1 MVLAGIPEKGESGMK
16 ENVLAMAA
24 ALGKCESDE
33 ILETLCDA
41 AVEALAAQLRPGVE
55 AADCGEAFV
64 LAAAW
69 MALAQRELGDTSGGG
84 VERFTAGAV
93 TIQRGDANARREA
106 LLLQARQ
113 VMRPWLRDE
122 GFSFRGV
129 RG

>member
-1 MVLAGIPEKGESGMK
+1 MK

-24 ALGKCESDE
+24 TLGKTDQ
-33 ILETLCDA
+33 D
-41 AVEALAAQLRPGVE
+41 EALASLCDVAVETLTAQLRPGVE
-55 AADCGEAFV
+55 PADCGEAFV

-69 MALAQRELGDTSGGG
+69 MALAQRELAGAGGGG

-93 TIQRGDANARREA
+93 TIQQGDPNAHREA

-122 GFSFRGV
+122 GFSFQGV

>member
-1 MVLAGIPEKGESGMK
+1 MK
-16 ENVLAMAA
+16 ENVLAMAS
-24 ALGKCESDE
+24 ALGKTEAD
-33 ILETLCDA
+33 ETLSALCA
-41 AVEALAAQLRPGVE
+41 AAMAELTAQLRPGVE
-55 AADCGEAFV
+55 PADCGEAFI

-69 MALAQRELGDTSGGG
+69 MALAQRELGDAAGGG

-93 TIQRGDANARREA
+93 TIQRGSAAQRREA